1 MIEWQSKEDELTIA
15 LPAPTMSD
23 GEEGALE
30 VEADLVFLEPPLSP
44 LPGGLL
50 VGAGLTDGIVEADLV
65 FLEPPL
71 SPLPGGLLV
80 GAGLTDGIVEAD
92 LVFLEPPLPGGL
104 LVGAGLTDGI
114 ADGGSVIASGPIL
127 VGTVGLLGSIV
138 GDLEGSKE
146 TDGA

>member
-30 VEADLVFLEPPLSP
+30 
-44 LPGGLL
+44 
-50 VGAGLTDGIVEADLV
+50 VEADLV

>member
-1 MIEWQSKEDELTIA
+1 MIEWQSKEDELIIA

-30 VEADLVFLEPPLSP
+30 VEADLVFLEPPLS
-44 LPGGLL
+44 
-50 VGAGLTDGIVEADLV
+50 
-65 FLEPPL
+65 
-71 SPLPGGLLV
+71 
-80 GAGLTDGIVEAD
+80 
-92 LVFLEPPLPGGL
+92 PLPGGL